1 MTTPTLAARPN
12 PLTALAT
19 LTRVET
25 LLLLREPAAVL
36 FTLALPLVLL
46 LLNSSEGNTPNP
58 RFGGAGTTDVLM
70 AGYLVYVMAT
80 SAIMGLGET
89 LADYRDRGILRRLRI
104 TPLRPWQI
112 LTSHA
117 LTHLAMSVLGVIL
130 LVTVGALAADL
141 QPAGLDRRHGLG
153 HDRLGLLDDRDRL
166 PARRSA
172 SDRAHHPGRRGGDLL
187 PGHLRLRCLVPRE
200 VLPAVAQRIGDFLPM
215 RYAVRSIRQAWTPG
229 TVDEFGLAIL
239 AVTTVVGVAVAVRMF
254 RWEAR

>member
-1 MTTPTLAARPN
+1 MSTQSIAAPN
-12 PLTALAT
+12 PLAALAT

-36 FTLALPLVLL
+36 FTLALPMVLL
-46 LLNSSEGNTPNP
+46 LLNGSGRNEPNP

-117 LTHLAMSVLGVIL
+117 LTHLAMSAAGVIL
-130 LVTVGALAADL
+130 LVVVGAVGFGLHVPASIGAAVLAVVVSAASMISVGFL
-141 QPAGLDRRHGLG
+141 LGALLPSVRTTQAVAAAIYFPRSSSPAPCS
-153 HDRLGLLDDRDRL
+153 
-166 PARRSA
+166 PARCCPTSPSRS
-172 SDRAHHPGRRGGDLL
+172 
-187 PGHLRLRCLVPRE
+187 
-200 VLPAVAQRIGDFLPM
+200 
-215 RYAVRSIRQAWTPG
+215 G
-229 TVDEFGLAIL
+229 TCC
-239 AVTTVVGVAVAVRMF
+239 R
-254 RWEAR
+254 

>member
-141 QPAGLDRRHGLG
+141 HRPASIGATALAMTASACSMIAIGFLLG
-153 HDRLGLLDDRDRL
+153 
-166 PARRSA
+166 A
-172 SDRAHHPGRRGGDLL
+172 LL
-187 PGHLRLRCLVPRE
+187 PTVRTTQAVAAAIYFPAIFVSGALFPRE